1 MTRVID
7 ALKKLGIADA
17 DIQTNGLSLQ
27 PVYDYS
33 TNTNPPRL
41 TGYMLSN
48 GVAVTVRDLDKLG
61 DAIDDGLAAGA
72 TTLDG
77 VTFRVDDPAKAQED
91 ARKQAMAEAKAIA
104 DTLATSAGVS
114 IVGVASISET
124 SGPTPYPVYWGA
136 ERAAA
141 VAADTSTPIEVG
153 TNELTVTVSVV
164 YLIG

>member
-1 MTRVID
+1 
-7 ALKKLGIADA
+7 
-17 DIQTNGLSLQ
+17 
-27 PVYDYS
+27 
-33 TNTNPPRL
+33 
-41 TGYMLSN
+41 MLSN

-77 VTFRVDDPAKAQED
+77 VTFRVDDPAKAQEQ
-91 ARKQAMAEAKAIA
+91 ARKQAMAEAKSIA
-104 DTLATSAGVS
+104 DTLA
-114 IVGVASISET
+114 I
-124 SGPTPYPVYWGA
+124 
-136 ERAAA
+136 ERRRLDRRRRVDQRDQRADAVPGLLGRRARRA